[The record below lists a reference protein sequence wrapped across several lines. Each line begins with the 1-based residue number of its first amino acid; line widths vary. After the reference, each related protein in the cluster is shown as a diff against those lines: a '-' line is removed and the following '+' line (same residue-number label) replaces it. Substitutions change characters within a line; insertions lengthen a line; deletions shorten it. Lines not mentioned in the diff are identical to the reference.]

1 MPLNYL
7 PEVELTEFQKNLKQG
22 DKVVYN
28 KNIYI
33 FEKRL
38 GTLYKEAVISIS
50 VIKENEDFL
59 SAKRLGKLVL
69 LSELLPVTKVAE
81 LLYGK

>member
-38 GTLYKEAVISIS
+38 RTIYKEAVISIS